1 MAGIISYG
9 AYIPFYRLSRSE
21 IAKAWGIAPQPGER
35 AVANYDED
43 SLTMAVAAAMNCVN
57 ASEAAKIG
65 ALYFASTTAPYKEK
79 QCAATVATVLG
90 LPKDAI
96 TMDFGGSL
104 RCGSNALK
112 SAVDAVESGAVSSVL
127 VCVADTRMGYPMGP
141 GEMSFGDGA
150 AALLI
155 GKTGVMAEITNFSSR
170 YHDIQDIWRSDRD
183 QFVRSAEDRFAQDEG
198 YTSAM
203 IQTISAFL
211 KKASL
216 TPKDFARIA
225 IYSPNARQHSAIA
238 QKLGFDVKIQAPDI
252 MHSQIGD
259 TGSAMSIMSL
269 IGVLEDAN
277 QGEMILMASYG
288 NGSDVFAL
296 KTTGKIAE
304 AKNMKGIKKN
314 LASKGM
320 INNYSKTLRW
330 RELVQTQPAQ
340 RPPIE
345 ERQPTPA
352 AQWRDL
358 EWDGRLTGTKCLKC
372 GTPQYPKQR
381 VCIECET
388 KDQYVPYTFFDKPAK
403 VFSFSHDYVMQT
415 VDPPVTVTIVNFE
428 GGGRIMCDM
437 TDRDP
442 DSIKVGLPL
451 EMTFRR
457 LYYVGG
463 IYNYWWKCRPVRS

>member
-9 AYIPFYRLSRSE
+9 AYVPFYRIGRAE
-21 IAKAWGIAPQPGER
+21 IARAWGTAFQPGEK
-35 AVANYDED
+35 AVASYDED
-43 SLTMAVAAAMNCVN
+43 SLTMAVGAALDCVKG
-57 ASEAAKIG
+57 ADLAAIG
-65 ALYFASTTAPYKEK
+65 GLYFASTTAPYKEK
-79 QCAATVATVLG
+79 QCSATIATILG

-112 SAVDAVESGAVSSVL
+112 SAMDAVDSGAVSSVI

-155 GKTGVMAEITNFSSR
+155 GKNGVMAEISSFSSR

-183 QFVRSAEDRFAQDEG
+183 QFVRSAEDRFAMDEG
-198 YTSAM
+198 YTTAM
-203 IQTISAFL
+203 TETISAFL
-211 KKASL
+211 KKSNL

-225 IYSPNARQHSAIA
+225 IYSPNARQHVALA
-238 QKLGFDVKIQAPDI
+238 QRLGFDVKVQAPDI
-252 MHSQIGD
+252 LHSQVGD

-269 IGVLEDAN
+269 IGVLEEAN
-277 QGEMILMASYG
+277 PGEKILMASYG
-288 NGSDVFAL
+288 NGSDVFTL
-296 KTTGKIAE
+296 KTTDLIVE
-304 AKNMKGIKKN
+304 AKNKRGIKKN
-314 LASKGM
+314 LASKAM
-320 INNYSKTLRW
+320 ITNYNKILRW

-345 ERQPTPA
+345 ERQPTPS
-352 AQWRDL
+352 AQWRDSQW
-358 EWDGRLTGTKCLKC
+358 EGRLTGTKCLKC

-388 KDQYVPYTFFDKPAK
+388 KDQYEPYTFFDKPAK

-415 VDPPVTVTIVNFE
+415 VDPPVTVTVVNFE

-442 DSIKVGLPL
+442 DSIKVGMPL